1 MSANAF
7 QRTPVVLWPVVAAW
21 KIITKLVA
29 LTGILIALLVGFVL
43 MVVGVTLSM
52 TVVGAVVGLPLL
64 FIGVMIT
71 LRAIY

>member
-1 MSANAF
+1 MASNAF
-7 QRTPVVLWPVVAAW
+7 RNTPVIFWPVVAVW
-21 KIITKLVA
+21 KIITKLVE
-29 LTGILIALLVGFVL
+29 LTGILIALLVGFIF

-52 TVVGAVVGLPLL
+52 TVVGAVIGIPLL